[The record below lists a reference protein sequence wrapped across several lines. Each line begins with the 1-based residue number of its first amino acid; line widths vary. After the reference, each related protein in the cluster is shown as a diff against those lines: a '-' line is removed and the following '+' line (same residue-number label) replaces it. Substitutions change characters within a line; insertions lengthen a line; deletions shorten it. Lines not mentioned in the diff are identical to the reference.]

1 MYSQSLKN
9 TQMRFT
15 FRAILCIAFSLFGK
29 YTFAQTFTDMN
40 AQLPGLESGSAAWA
54 DYDNDGDLDLAF
66 TGFSSLVAER
76 SFIYRND
83 NGIMTAVD
91 SSIIKVANGS
101 VNWADF
107 DNDGDQDL
115 ILNGQNN
122 GSLLC
127 ELYRNDNQ
135 TFVAMNPGF
144 VRVLGIQKWLD
155 VDNDGFQDVVFSGVM
170 DSLWVD
176 TTIIYRNN
184 GNSTFS
190 YFPSNL
196 PPLTTTGMEIAD
208 CNNDSLPDIFIVAT
222 APGGMPVSALFTNNG
237 NGNFTMDTTSF
248 MQIFA
253 GAVKWGDA
261 ENDGDMDLL
270 YDGILIDNSAYT
282 LIYLNDGSGNFIEQ
296 STNLPGTGEP
306 GSVDWADIDNDG
318 DLDVL
323 LSEYLFRNDGNG
335 LFNDISPWAAHSY
348 YAIPAMFMD
357 YDLDGDADIFMLSFF
372 GISNSNIF
380 RNELVTGISGISSF
394 TNLSVYPNP
403 SNGVFS
409 ISTDFDQIKSCRLF
423 SLDGKMIQSFHVS
436 NFSKVDI
443 GDLSPGV
450 YIFEVSDGKYFG
462 RVKLIIV

>member
-1 MYSQSLKN
+1 
-9 TQMRFT
+9 MRFT
-15 FRAILCIAFSLFGK
+15 DLLALTLVLILSGK
-29 YTFAQTFTDMN
+29 ISFAQTFTDMN

-54 DYDNDGDLDLAF
+54 DYDNDGDLDLAL

-101 VNWADF
+101 VTWADF
-107 DNDGDQDL
+107 DNDGDPDL
-115 ILNGQNN
+115 MLNGQNN
-122 GSLLC
+122 GSMLC

-135 TFVAMNPGF
+135 TFVPTNPGF
-144 VRVLGIQKWLD
+144 ISVLGIQRWLD
-155 VDNDGFQDVVFSGVM
+155 VDNDGFQDVVISGLM

-196 PPLTTTGMEIAD
+196 PPLTTTGMDIAD
-208 CNNDSLPDIFIVAT
+208 SNNDSLPDIFVVAT
-222 APGGMPVSALFTNNG
+222 APGGVPVASLFTNNG
-237 NGNFTMDTTSF
+237 SGNFTMDTTSF

-282 LIYLNDGSGNFIEQ
+282 LIYLNDGAGNFTEQ

-335 LFNDISPWAAHSY
+335 TFTDISPWPVLSY
-348 YAIPAMFMD
+348 YAIPAMFTD
-357 YDLDGDADIFMLSFF
+357 YDTDGDADIFMLMYF

-380 RNELVTGISGISSF
+380 RNELVTGLASISSAEGLTVF
-394 TNLSVYPNP
+394 PNP
-403 SNGVFS
+403 AKEVINIFS
-409 ISTDFDQIKSCRLF
+409 EFNQVKFCNLYSITGRVVKRFQINTF
-423 SLDGKMIQSFHVS
+423 SQ
-436 NFSKVDI
+436 VDI
-443 GDLSPGV
+443 SELNPGI
-450 YIFEVSDGKYFG
+450 YILEISDGKSSR
-462 RVKLIIV
+462 RVKLIFE

>member
-1 MYSQSLKN
+1 
-9 TQMRFT
+9 MRFT
-15 FRAILCIAFSLFGK
+15 YLLAFSLTLLLTGK
-29 YTFAQTFTDMN
+29 ISLAQNFTDMN

-54 DYDNDGDLDLAF
+54 DYDNDGDLDLAM

-107 DNDGDQDL
+107 DNDGDPDL
-115 ILNGQNN
+115 MLNGQNN
-122 GSLLC
+122 GSLYC

-144 VRVLGIQKWLD
+144 VRVLGIQRWLD
-155 VDNDGFQDVVFSGVM
+155 VDNDGFQDVVISGVM

-184 GNSTFS
+184 GNSTFT

-196 PPLTTTGMEIAD
+196 PPLTTTGMDVAD
-208 CNNDSLPDIFIVAT
+208 CNNDSLPDIFIIAT
-222 APGGMPVSALFTNNG
+222 APGGLPVAALFTNNG

-282 LIYLNDGSGNFIEQ
+282 LIYLNDGAGNFTNQ

-306 GSVDWADIDNDG
+306 GSVDWADIDNDN

-335 LFNDISPWAAHSY
+335 TFTNISPWPAFSY
-348 YAIPAMFMD
+348 YAIPAMFTD
-357 YDLDGDADIFMLSFF
+357 YDTDGDADIFMLMYF

-380 RNELVTGISGISSF
+380 RNELLTDVDDIPEVVNI
-394 TNLSVYPNP
+394 SVYPNP
-403 SNGVFS
+403 TDHLLNILSDLKEVQLYELYS
-409 ISTDFDQIKSCRLF
+409 IEGRFIQIL
-423 SLDGKMIQSFHVS
+423 
-436 NFSKVDI
+436 KVI
-443 GDLSPGV
+443 NSSQLDLSEIPQG
-450 YIFEVSDGKYFG
+450 IYFLG
-462 RVKLIIV
+462 IKNNEKREMTRIVIE